1 MKILVIGGSGFL
13 GSHVADELTKRGH
26 RVTIFDKKKSKW
38 LKTGQKMLV
47 GDILNFYNLNNAIK
61 NQDII
66 YHFAALADL
75 DRALKEPIN
84 TVNTNILGT
93 VKVLELS
100 RKYKIKRFI
109 YASTIYVNSV
119 DGGFYRSSKKAAE
132 DYVEEFQKVYGLNY
146 TILRLGSL
154 YGPRADDTNGMKRIL
169 KSAVKKGEIKYSGS
183 RKNIRKYIHVFD
195 AANACANILKINYK
209 NKHITITGNKKI
221 KVAELLK
228 RLSNTLNIS
237 KKIKFENSKSTGHYT
252 VTPFNYKPRPG
263 SNFKFKSNLN
273 IYDEILKLIKDIRNE
288 KNYKRNN

>member
-1 MKILVIGGSGFL
+1 MKIVVLGGSGFL
-13 GSHVADELTKRGH
+13 GSHVADELSKRGH
-26 RVTIFDKKKSKW
+26 KVTIFDKKKSKW
-38 LKTGQKMLV
+38 LKTDQKMLV
-47 GDILNFYNLNNAIK
+47 GDILNFHNLNNAIK

-75 DRALKEPIN
+75 DRALKQPIN

-93 VKVLELS
+93 VKALELG
-100 RKYKIKRFI
+100 RKHKIKRFI
-109 YASTIYVNSV
+109 YASTIYVNSI

-146 TILRLGSL
+146 TILRFGSL
-154 YGPRADDTNGMKRIL
+154 YGPRADDTNGMKKIL
-169 KSAVKKGEIKYSGS
+169 KSAIKRGEIKYSGS

-195 AANACANILKINYK
+195 AAKACSNILKTNYK
-209 NKHITITGNKKI
+209 NKYITITGNKKI

-228 RLSNTLNIS
+228 KLSNTLNIS

-263 SNFKFKSNLN
+263 SNFKYKSNLN
-273 IYDEILKLIKDIRNE
+273 IHDEILKLIKDIRNE
-288 KNYKRNN
+288 KNYKKNN